1 MLLTILVSLYSSRI
15 VLQVLGASDYG
26 LYNVIGG
33 ILTMFGMLSSALTV
47 GTQRFL
53 TYALGENNIVK
64 LKEIFSM
71 SLLLH
76 VILSIIIFIFSET
89 IGLWFLKHVMNIPEG
104 REVAAFWVYQFT
116 ILGFIVSLIQVPF
129 QSSLI
134 AHERMNMYAYMSIYD
149 VTMKLLLIL
158 VLQYYQFDKL
168 ILYGGSILL
177 VNISSVA
184 IYNFYTRKKYEEC
197 RFKFSWNK
205 ALAKEMSS
213 YCGWNLIGGSLGFF
227 TNQGVNIL
235 LNIFGGTVVNAAR
248 GISMQINTVI
258 YNFVSNFQ
266 TAINPQIIKQYASK
280 DFQNLHRLVIN
291 NSRLAEYLYLLIA
304 IPLFIEI
311 EFVLKIWLGDYPAY
325 TPIFVQLILIQTA
338 EMPVNY
344 PVGMIVQAS
353 GNMKYPSL
361 CMTIILLVFP
371 VSYVFLLRGFSPIC
385 VYILGVIFWFNMN
398 LINIYNANKY
408 SRISI
413 KQIVI
418 KVYFNVLVGGGIMF
432 IVPYAISTLFVPSF
446 ERFLIVGF
454 TSIINSVLVIFF
466 WGMTDGM
473 RKALFVKLKIKK

>member
-1 MLLTILVSLYSSRI
+1 MEGIEYLYFMQQQDINKRIAKNTFFLYVRMLLTILVSLYSSRI

-177 VNISSVA
+177 VNISSV
-184 IYNFYTRKKYEEC
+184 
-197 RFKFSWNK
+197 S
-205 ALAKEMSS
+205 
-213 YCGWNLIGGSLGFF
+213 
-227 TNQGVNIL
+227 
-235 LNIFGGTVVNAAR
+235 
-248 GISMQINTVI
+248 
-258 YNFVSNFQ
+258 
-266 TAINPQIIKQYASK
+266 
-280 DFQNLHRLVIN
+280 
-291 NSRLAEYLYLLIA
+291 
-304 IPLFIEI
+304 
-311 EFVLKIWLGDYPAY
+311 
-325 TPIFVQLILIQTA
+325 
-338 EMPVNY
+338 
-344 PVGMIVQAS
+344 
-353 GNMKYPSL
+353 
-361 CMTIILLVFP
+361 
-371 VSYVFLLRGFSPIC
+371 
-385 VYILGVIFWFNMN
+385 ILGKNMRN
-398 LINIYNANKY
+398 VVSSFLG
-408 SRISI
+408 I
-413 KQIVI
+413 KLWLRKCLHIV
-418 KVYFNVLVGGGIMF
+418 VGI
-432 IVPYAISTLFVPSF
+432 
-446 ERFLIVGF
+446 
-454 TSIINSVLVIFF
+454 
-466 WGMTDGM
+466 
-473 RKALFVKLKIKK
+473 

>member
-1 MLLTILVSLYSSRI
+1 MEGIEYLYFMQQQDINKRIAKNTFFLYVRMLLTILVSLYSSRI

-89 IGLWFLKHVMNIPEG
+89 IGLWFLKNVMNIPEG

-184 IYNFYTRKKYEEC
+184 IYNFYTRKNM
-197 RFKFSWNK
+197 RNVV
-205 ALAKEMSS
+205 SS
-213 YCGWNLIGGSLGFF
+213 FLG
-227 TNQGVNIL
+227 IKL
-235 LNIFGGTVVNAAR
+235 WLRKCLHIVV
-248 GISMQINTVI
+248 GI
-258 YNFVSNFQ
+258 
-266 TAINPQIIKQYASK
+266 
-280 DFQNLHRLVIN
+280 
-291 NSRLAEYLYLLIA
+291 
-304 IPLFIEI
+304 
-311 EFVLKIWLGDYPAY
+311 
-325 TPIFVQLILIQTA
+325 
-338 EMPVNY
+338 
-344 PVGMIVQAS
+344 
-353 GNMKYPSL
+353 
-361 CMTIILLVFP
+361 
-371 VSYVFLLRGFSPIC
+371 
-385 VYILGVIFWFNMN
+385 
-398 LINIYNANKY
+398 
-408 SRISI
+408 
-413 KQIVI
+413 
-418 KVYFNVLVGGGIMF
+418 
-432 IVPYAISTLFVPSF
+432 
-446 ERFLIVGF
+446 
-454 TSIINSVLVIFF
+454 
-466 WGMTDGM
+466 
-473 RKALFVKLKIKK
+473 